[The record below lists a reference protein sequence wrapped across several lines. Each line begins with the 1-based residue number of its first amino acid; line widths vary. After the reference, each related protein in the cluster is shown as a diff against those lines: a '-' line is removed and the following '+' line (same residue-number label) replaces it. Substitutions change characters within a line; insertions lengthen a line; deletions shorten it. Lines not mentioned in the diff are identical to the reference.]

1 MSAKLP
7 IWEPSEEY
15 KRNTNLTRFMDFVNK
30 RHGQNFDSYDDLY
43 NWSINSIPD
52 FWASLWE
59 FADIKASKPYDTVV
73 TDLDKMPGA
82 RWFPGARFNFAENL
96 LRYRDD
102 NTALIFKSEAQ
113 EAIKL
118 TYAQLYD
125 QVARL
130 AKSLRESGVTVGDR
144 VAGYVPNMIES
155 VAAMLAT
162 VSIGAI
168 WSSCSPDF
176 GIKGVL
182 DRFRQVEPK
191 VLFTANGYSYKGT
204 PYNSLERVSS
214 FLEDIPSIQRVVV
227 IPYTERKPD
236 ISNIPNSIHY
246 EDFIAKDTGLEIQF
260 EQLPF
265 DHPPYI
271 MYSSGT
277 TGVPKCVIHKA
288 GGQLTQHIKEL
299 MLHCDLK
306 REDTIFYFTTCGWG
320 MWNWLVSSLSLGA
333 TVLLFDGSPFY
344 PDPGA
349 LLKLAQDEKISVFGI
364 SPRYLAELERVGV
377 KPVKE
382 YDLSSLK
389 TILCTGSP
397 LSVEN
402 YRFVYRDIKKDVFL
416 NNFSGGTEIISC
428 FGIGNPISPIYEGEM
443 QGFGLGMKVEVFDPQ
458 GNPVVGQEGELVC
471 TAPFPSMPVGFWNDE
486 NNQRYKSTYFEVY
499 PNVWHHGDYAEITD
513 TGGLVI
519 HGRSDATL
527 NPGGVRMGTAEIY
540 RQVEAFDEIQ
550 DSIVVGQNWEDDMRV
565 ILFVKLAR
573 GVELSE
579 DLINKI
585 KATIRSNV
593 TPRHVPAKVIA
604 VGDIPYTISGK
615 KVELAV
621 KNVIHNRPVLNKDA
635 LANPEALD
643 FYQNLA
649 ELQS

>member
-1 MSAKLP
+1 MKLP
-7 IWEPSEEY
+7 IWEPSEER
-15 KRNTNLTRFMDFVNK
+15 KRNANMTRFMNFVNK
-30 RHGQNFDSYDDLY
+30 RHGRSFDSYDELY
-43 NWSINSIPD
+43 NWSINNIPD
-52 FWASLWE
+52 FWASFWE
-59 FADIKASKPYDTVV
+59 FADIKASKPYDAVV

-82 RWFPGARFNFAENL
+82 RWFPGARLNFAENL

-102 NTALIFKSEAQ
+102 KTALIFKGEAQ
-113 EAIKL
+113 EAVRV

-130 AKSLRESGVTVGDR
+130 AKSLRESGITAGDR
-144 VAGYVPNMIES
+144 VSGYVPNMIES
-155 VAAMLAT
+155 VVAMLAT
-162 VSIGAI
+162 TSIGAI

-182 DRFRQVEPK
+182 DRFKQVEPK
-191 VLFTANGYSYKGT
+191 FLFTANGYSYKGR
-204 PYNSLERVSS
+204 PFSSLERVSS
-214 FLEDIPSIQRVVV
+214 ILGDIPSIQRVVV

-277 TGVPKCVIHKA
+277 TGIPKCVIHKA

-299 MLHCDLK
+299 MLHSDLK
-306 REDTIFYFTTCGWG
+306 REDTIFYFATCGWG
-320 MWNWLVSSLSLGA
+320 MWNWLVSSLSQGA

-344 PDPGA
+344 PDPGV
-349 LLKLAQDEKISVFGI
+349 LFKLTQDEKISVFGT
-364 SPRYLAELERVGV
+364 SPNFLSALERSGV
-377 KPVKE
+377 KPAKE

-389 TILCTGSP
+389 TILSTGSP

-402 YRFVYRDIKKDVFL
+402 YQFVYRDIKEDVFL

-428 FGIGNPISPIYEGEM
+428 FGIGNPISPIYAGEM
-443 QGFGLGMKVEVFDPQ
+443 QGMGLGMKVEIFDPA
-458 GNPVVGQEGELVC
+458 GNSIVGQEGELVC

-486 NNQRYKSTYFEVY
+486 NNERYKSTYFEVY

-527 NPGGVRMGTAEIY
+527 NPGGVRIGTAEIY
-540 RQVEAFDEIQ
+540 RQMETLSEVQ
-550 DSIVVGQNWEDDMRV
+550 DSIVVGQNWDNMVRV
-565 ILFVKLAR
+565 ILFVKLAK
-573 GVELSE
+573 GVELNQ
-579 DLINKI
+579 DLTNKMI
-585 KATIRSNV
+585 ATIRSNL
-593 TPRHVPAKVIA
+593 TPRHVPAKIIA
-604 VGDIPYTISGK
+604 VDDIPYTRSGK

-621 KNVIHNRPVLNKDA
+621 RNVIHNRPVVNIDA
-635 LANPEALD
+635 LANPESLEL
-643 FYQNLA
+643 YKNLE
-649 ELQS
+649 ELKS